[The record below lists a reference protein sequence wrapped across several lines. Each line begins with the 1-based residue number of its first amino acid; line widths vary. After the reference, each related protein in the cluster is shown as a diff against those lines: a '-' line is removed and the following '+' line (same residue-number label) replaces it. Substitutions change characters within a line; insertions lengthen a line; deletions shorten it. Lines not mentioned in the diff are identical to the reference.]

1 MYKLKVFG
9 NFIIE
14 KILRI
19 SIAYTRLNKITSMAI
34 RNMHW

>member
-19 SIAYTRLNKITSMAI
+19 SIYTPEKKITSMAI

>member
-19 SIAYTRLNKITSMAI
+19 SIYTPEQNHLYGNT
-34 RNMHW
+34 